1 MKQQYNEQ
9 HRLRTCLWIIN
20 LLQRHGE
27 LTLREINEHWLK
39 TELSNGLEIIPRTFF
54 NYRSA
59 ILDLFSIVIECKK
72 STNSYHIAYVEDNLT
87 SEWILSSLSV
97 SQILQENKDLSSR
110 ILLESIPSGQKHL
123 NSIIEAMHNCTKI
136 EISYQ
141 RFVEDKPHKVEVE
154 PYCAKLFHQRW
165 YVVANNI
172 KRGHLQTYALDR
184 IKDIKVLG
192 SKFEIDPNFDAK
204 EFFQNSFGIF
214 AAENQRPQRIVLKVD
229 STQSK
234 YFRTLPLHHSQV
246 ELSVDDDHSIFVYSL
261 VPTEDFI
268 IELMSHGSSIEV
280 LEPKSLRNTMKENA
294 TKLFKLYENDKK

>member
-1 MKQQYNEQ
+1 MGRQFDEQ

-27 LTLREINEHWLK
+27 LTLREINEHWTK

-59 ILDLFSIVIECKK
+59 IQDLFSIVIECKK
-72 STNSYHIAYVEDNLT
+72 STNTYHIAYHEDNPT

-97 SQILQENKDLSSR
+97 SQILQENKDLSNR
-110 ILLESIPSGQKHL
+110 ILLENIPSGQRL
-123 NSIIEAMHNCTKI
+123 LSPIIEAMHNSRMI
-136 EISYQ
+136 EITYQ
-141 RFVEDKPHKVEVE
+141 RFVEDTPHKVVIE
-154 PYCAKLFHQRW
+154 PYCTKLFHQRW
-165 YVVANNI
+165 YVVAFNI

-184 IKDIKVLG
+184 IKDIKVLD
-192 SKFEIDPNFDAK
+192 SAFEMDPNFDAK

-214 AAENQRPQRIVLKVD
+214 AAENQMPQRIVLKVN

-246 ELSVDDDHSIFVYSL
+246 ELSVDVDYSIFVYFL
-261 VPTEDFI
+261 VPTQDFI
-268 IELMSHGSSIEV
+268 IELMSHGSSVEV
-280 LEPKSLRNTMKENA
+280 LEPDTLRCQMKDNA
-294 TKLFKLYENDKK
+294 IKLCKLYENDKI

>member
-1 MKQQYNEQ
+1 MRQQYNEQ

-27 LTLREINEHWLK
+27 LTLREINEHWLE

-59 ILDLFSIVIECKK
+59 IQDLFSIVIECKK
-72 STNSYHIAYVEDNLT
+72 SSNTYHIAYQDDDPT

-97 SQILQENKDLSSR
+97 SQILQENKDLNNR
-110 ILLESIPSGQKHL
+110 ILLENIPSGQRHL
-123 NSIIEAMHNCTKI
+123 NPIIEAMHNSRKI
-136 EISYQ
+136 EITYQ
-141 RFVEDKPHKVEVE
+141 RFVEDMPHKVVVE
-154 PYCAKLFHQRW
+154 PYCTKLFHQRW

-184 IKDIKVLG
+184 IKDIKVLD
-192 SKFEIDPNFDAK
+192 STFEIDPSFDAK

-214 AAENQRPQRIVLKVD
+214 AAENQKPQRIVLKVD

-246 ELSVDDDHSIFVYSL
+246 EMSVDADHSIFVYFL
-261 VPTEDFI
+261 VPTQDFI
-268 IELMSHGSSIEV
+268 IELMSHGSSVEV
-280 LEPKSLRNTMKENA
+280 LEPDSLRSQMKENA
-294 TKLFKLYENDKK
+294 IKLCKLYENDKI